1 MPYSAA
7 PENQATELNDNLEQL
22 ENDVLQLLL
31 KGEEATLETLRSQ
44 LHSAE
49 RVHREKTGCGF
60 FLHFNVAA
68 DAPRLPN
75 RVSLRFG
82 DVSAELEGL
91 RHGAGFVLFID
102 DGLLT
107 MLEGFTYDEQCPLRF
122 APTNCHSWE
131 QTREIGNHLQTLR
144 AGLEKRMIS
153 KRRPL
158 VAGCFL
164 KK

>member
-1 MPYSAA
+1 M
-7 PENQATELNDNLEQL
+7 NDNLEQL

-107 MLEGFTYDEQCPLRF
+107 MLEGFTYDEQWPASIRSYKLSFMGADSRDWKSL
-122 APTNCHSWE
+122 TNTPGWPGE
-131 QTREIGNHLQTLR
+131 AND
-144 AGLEKRMIS
+144 
-153 KRRPL
+153 
-158 VAGCFL
+158 
-164 KK
+164 